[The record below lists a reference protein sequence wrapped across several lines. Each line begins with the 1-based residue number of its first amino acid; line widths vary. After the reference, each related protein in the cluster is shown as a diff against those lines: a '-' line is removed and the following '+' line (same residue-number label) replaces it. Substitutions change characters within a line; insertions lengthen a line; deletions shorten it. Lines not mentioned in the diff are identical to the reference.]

1 MRIRQKPDWLK
12 TEIPSGENY
21 VRLMKL
27 VREKN
32 LHTICTSGKCP
43 NMGECWKKGTATL
56 MILGNICTRACKFCA
71 TPTGKPLP
79 PDNAEPLRIAET
91 VNILGLKYCVIT
103 SVDRDD
109 LPDKGASQWAETI
122 KEVRKLNPNTKIE
135 VLIPDFDGREE
146 LLDIVLS
153 AFPDIV
159 GHNLET
165 VRRITPLVRSR
176 ARYDTSLNMLR
187 MIHEKGFSAKSGI
200 MAGLGE
206 TREEVTGL
214 MHDLINSG
222 CKRMTIGQYLQP
234 TQNHL
239 PVTEYINP
247 SQFDEWKQEGQR
259 MGFVHIESGPLVRS
273 SYMAENGGNCA
284 TK

>member
-1 MRIRQKPDWLK
+1 MKIRQKPDWLK
-12 TEIPSGENY
+12 TGIPGGENY

-43 NMGECWKKGTATL
+43 NMGECWKRGTATL

-71 TPTGKPLP
+71 TPTGRPLP
-79 PDNAEPLRIAET
+79 PDNAEPLHIAET
-91 VNILGLKYCVIT
+91 VNILELKYCVIT

-109 LPDKGASQWAETI
+109 LSDKGAAHWAETI
-122 KEVRKLNPNTKIE
+122 KEVRRLNPHTKIE
-135 VLIPDFDGREE
+135 VLIPDFDGNEG
-146 LLDIVLS
+146 LLDAVLC
-153 AFPDIV
+153 AKPDIV

-176 ARYDTSLNMLR
+176 ARYDTSLNILR

-206 TREEVTGL
+206 TNEEVTAL
-214 MHDLINSG
+214 MHDLISSG

-234 TQNHL
+234 TPKHL
-239 PVTEYINP
+239 PVTEYIQP
-247 SQFDEWKQEGQR
+247 SQFEEWKQEGLR

-273 SYMAENGGNCA
+273 SYMAETGGNCI
-284 TK
+284 TN